1 MLKDPNYAAKFNHM
15 TVSQQQEEYELFKK
29 ENGFVGNELP
39 KKTGGAENA
48 ALIITIDQKITT
60 IFNHRQELSTIV
72 QPLQEKTEEYFA
84 GVNRQ
89 LSEQLEAQAKALPF
103 VEHGEAGKG
112 KETRPLDI
120 AYNIVLYSVKVQ
132 EAMANKNIWASHLAA
147 LKVTIAEYD
156 EFLAAYWGKD
166 KTTDQLMAQRNQT
179 PPAILSGICNEV
191 IQLTKM
197 AKYYTNTNRSAQRSY
212 DEKVLSLYE

>member
-1 MLKDPNYAAKFNHM
+1 
-15 TVSQQQEEYELFKK
+15 
-29 ENGFVGNELP
+29 
-39 KKTGGAENA
+39 
-48 ALIITIDQKITT
+48 
-60 IFNHRQELSTIV
+60 
-72 QPLQEKTEEYFA
+72 
-84 GVNRQ
+84 
-89 LSEQLEAQAKALPF
+89 
-103 VEHGEAGKG
+103 
-112 KETRPLDI
+112 
-120 AYNIVLYSVKVQ
+120 
-132 EAMANKNIWASHLAA
+132 MANKNIWASHLAA